1 MYLFAKKYIANYNK
15 KEEVKKAE
23 KVRKLFPE
31 MFKSGNLDSVEIVFE
46 VGYWR
51 KANHIHRWFVENC
64 QNGID
69 NCGYYFV
76 SREDLIRLK
85 NICEKVIKDI
95 KKAKELLPTYSGF
108 FFGSMDY
115 DEDYLKDVEDT
126 IEIINKC
133 LKLPEEWNFEYTSSW

>member
-1 MYLFAKKYIANYNK
+1 
-15 KEEVKKAE
+15 
-23 KVRKLFPE
+23 
-31 MFKSGNLDSVEIVFE
+31 MFKSGNLDSVEISFE

-85 NICEKVIKDI
+85 NICEEVVKDI

>member
-1 MYLFAKKYIANYNK
+1 MYLFAKKYIANYDK

>member
-76 SREDLIRLK
+76 SRGDLIRLK
-85 NICEKVIKDI
+85 NICEEVVKDI
-95 KKAKELLPTYSGF
+95 EKAKELLPTYSGF